1 MQSSEYRSE
10 RQRGRP
16 ADASGQD
23 LRTRILDEAEALFST
38 HGFSATP
45 VRRIAEAA
53 GVNPALVHYY
63 FGNKKSLLMQ
73 VMQRATAPLA
83 TAIASMQDDPETNP
97 EAIARLLIS
106 MAARRPNLPR
116 LVVREVLLPGGE
128 MQREFVEN
136 MAPHLGGAV
145 PPLVTRAQAAGR
157 VRRDADP
164 AITTMMIMALSFF
177 PFIARDL
184 AGPVLGVRLDE
195 AGIDTLIRQV
205 TQLLQKGLAT

>member
-1 MQSSEYRSE
+1 MQVTKRPSD

-16 ADASGQD
+16 ADAAGQD

-38 HGFSATP
+38 HGFAGTP

-63 FGNKKSLLMQ
+63 FGDKNSLLLQ

-83 TAIASMQDDPETNP
+83 TAIASMQDDPETTP
-97 EAIARLLIS
+97 EAIAQLLIS
-106 MAARRPNLPR
+106 MAASRPNLPR

-128 MQREFVEN
+128 MQQAFVEN

-145 PPLVTRAQAAGR
+145 PPLLTRAQSAGR

-164 AITTMMIMALSFF
+164 AITTMMIMALCFF

-184 AGPVLGVRLDE
+184 AGPVLGVRFDE
-195 AGIDTLIRQV
+195 AGIDTLIGQV

>member
-1 MQSSEYRSE
+1 MQPNKRPIE

-16 ADASGQD
+16 ADAAGQD
-23 LRTRILDEAEALFST
+23 LRASILDEAEALFST
-38 HGFSATP
+38 HGFAATP

-63 FGNKKSLLMQ
+63 FGDKKSLLLQ
-73 VMQRATAPLA
+73 VMQRATAPLI
-83 TAIASMQDDPETNP
+83 TAIASMQDDPQTSP
-97 EAIARLLIS
+97 EAIAGLLIS
-106 MAARRPNLPR
+106 TAAARPNLPR

-128 MQREFVEN
+128 MQQVFVEN

-145 PPLVTRAQAAGR
+145 PPLLLRSQSAGR
-157 VRRDADP
+157 LRQDADP
-164 AITTMMIMALSFF
+164 AIATMMIMALCFF

-184 AGPVLGVRLDE
+184 AEPVLGVRFDE
-195 AGIDTLIRQV
+195 AGIETLTRQV